1 LKIVRRRA
9 GDQPIAKE
17 ACNMKDFTTSQE
29 NGNADVMDKVED
41 WEI

>member
-1 LKIVRRRA
+1 
-9 GDQPIAKE
+9 
-17 ACNMKDFTTSQE
+17 MKDFTTSQE